1 MHLLNESDFGLWNIK
16 DRKTDSTFGASDYKI
31 YISNGDRI
39 KKNNIYKHLLSVFGA
54 SLNTL
59 CFVLFD

>member
-16 DRKTDSTFGASDYKI
+16 DRKTDSTFGASDCKI

-39 KKNNIYKHLLSVFGA
+39 KKKKHIQTSFICFWCVFKY
-54 SLNTL
+54 TL
-59 CFVLFD
+59 FCSF